1 LPRCPCCDNAFSMR
15 QLTCGRPQARSAAW
29 ISGRADTDAYSRAL
43 ATQRP
48 PTLRTLK
55 THRGRIPG
63 RVLATP
69 LRGGEWRRPRQGR
82 GPERMGAHRP
92 RQRAHGGKPSLAP
105 SYCCPTRT
113 VPVLQGR
120 FDKRASPLSP
130 VRNSGCLRFRLHVVR
145 ADPVHGLLRC
155 ASRHHRERYCF
166 GGSQMSWPVDP
177 CSAAHPYVPSPS
189 ARGGKGGKAPSAL
202 ARRMRH

>member
-1 LPRCPCCDNAFSMR
+1 MSEHPLARLAARRHSHHTLLPRCPCCDNAFSMR

-113 VPVLQGR
+113 VPVL
-120 FDKRASPLSP
+120 
-130 VRNSGCLRFRLHVVR
+130 
-145 ADPVHGLLRC
+145 
-155 ASRHHRERYCF
+155 
-166 GGSQMSWPVDP
+166 
-177 CSAAHPYVPSPS
+177 
-189 ARGGKGGKAPSAL
+189 
-202 ARRMRH
+202 